1 MATCYNG
8 IGKSVFVDG
17 KMNSKQYQSIP
28 RIGYNTNTDMHDIDR
43 SKLIFQQDNGP
54 KDTSKSAKN

>member
-1 MATCYNG
+1 MATCYNS
-8 IGKSVFVDG
+8 IEKSVFVDG
-17 KMNSKQYQSIP
+17 KMNSKQYQFIP
-28 RIGYNTNTDMHDIDR
+28 RIGYNTDMHDIDR